1 MRLQKLQLWNFKN
14 YEEANLTLVK
24 DVICFLGK
32 NGSGKTNLLDAIHYL
47 SFTKSAINPSDNLNV
62 RLGESGFMVK
72 GIFEEKDRQHEVVSS
87 FQQGSKKIISE
98 DNQTVGKFSEH
109 IGRYPVVLISPQ
121 DIELIWNGSDIRRK
135 FFDSILSQLDKIYL
149 ENLIIYTNTL
159 KQRNSALKMFA
170 EGGKA
175 DRDLLASYDQRLVS
189 SGNLIF
195 ERRKKM
201 IKELIPLF
209 QKHYQFLSS
218 QAEQATLVYKSE
230 LESADLA
237 TLLYQ
242 NLSKDLA
249 LQRTTT
255 GIHRDDYLFLISQ
268 NDLSKFGSQGQQ
280 KSFLTSLKLAEFEII
295 SIHKGFKPILLL
307 DDIFDKLDDI
317 RISRLMQMIKS
328 KMFGQLF
335 ITDARKG
342 QCENIL
348 KREGVDYQA
357 FEIENGKFVG

>member
-1 MRLQKLQLWNFKN
+1 MWNFKN
-14 YEEANLTLVK
+14 YEEASLAFAK

-32 NGSGKTNLLDAIHYL
+32 NGSGKTNLLEAIHYL

-62 RLGESGFMVK
+62 RLGESQFMVK
-72 GIFEEKDRQHEVVSS
+72 GIFERTGKQHEVLCSY
-87 FQQGSKKIISE
+87 QQGSKKIISE
-98 DNQTVGKFSEH
+98 DNQPVSKFSEH
-109 IGRYPVVLISPQ
+109 IGRYPVVLIAPQ

-149 ENLIIYTNTL
+149 ENLIIHTNTL

-170 EGGKA
+170 ESGKI
-175 DRDLLASYDQRLVS
+175 DRDLLASYDQKLVS
-189 SGNLIF
+189 SGKLIF
-195 ERRKKM
+195 GKRKK
-201 IKELIPLF
+201 IIEEFAPIF
-209 QKHYQFLSS
+209 QKHYQYLSS
-218 QAEQATLVYKSE
+218 EAEQTSLVYKSE
-230 LESADLA
+230 LASIGLE
-237 TLLYQ
+237 TLLFQ
-242 NLSKDLA
+242 NLNKDLV
-249 LQRTTT
+249 LQRTTC
-255 GIHRDDYLFLISQ
+255 GIHRDDYLFLINQ
-268 NDLSKFGSQGQQ
+268 NELSKFGSQGQQ

-295 SIHKGFKPILLL
+295 SSHKGFKPILLL
-307 DDIFDKLDDI
+307 DDIFDKLDDN

-348 KREGVDYQA
+348 RRDGVDYQA